1 MGLACVVL
9 HNICIEKDDFIP
21 RKLDWTFDD
30 IKNKRRDSDDVRDIL
45 DLINT
50 SSKNYLQGKAD
61 AISMKDALR
70 LEFCKERENAVA
82 NAEEFW
88 NIGIHEIQDS
98 GNIFTL
104 VYILHILLQRT
115 SLIMSFLLF
124 ALFRLL
130 TNKTWVSLGG

>member
-82 NAEEFW
+82 NAEEF
-88 NIGIHEIQDS
+88 
-98 GNIFTL
+98 
-104 VYILHILLQRT
+104 
-115 SLIMSFLLF
+115 
-124 ALFRLL
+124 
-130 TNKTWVSLGG
+130 